1 MLQTTLLLRTL
12 AIFLASLL
20 AVGLTS
26 LLLSQPLLT
35 VTNLVSVLSL
45 TVLFIASSYWRSRR
59 SQKA

>member
-45 TVLFIASSYWRSRR
+45 TVLFMASSYWRSRR